1 MGERFRYAKG
11 RIIDTIEYILKEIED
26 YKNFFGKVSYEEYSK
41 LEDPIKL
48 KALEKT
54 VENVLTALIE
64 LAGTI
69 SIEERKKVENYYSAL
84 KIGATIVGLEAKEIE
99 EFAELAY
106 ERNNL
111 VHRYL
116 DLKWSAIKTFQD
128 RLPMIVK
135 FVKKALE
142 YYNRKGVDNRKSKL

>member
-1 MGERFRYAKG
+1 M
-11 RIIDTIEYILKEIED
+11 
-26 YKNFFGKVSYEEYSK
+26 
-41 LEDPIKL
+41 
-48 KALEKT
+48 
-54 VENVLTALIE
+54 LTALIE
-64 LAGTI
+64 LAGTM
-69 SIEERKKVENYYSAL
+69 SIEEKKKVENYHSAL
-84 KIGATIVGLEAKEIE
+84 KMGATIVGLDAKEIE

-128 RLPMIVK
+128 RLPLIVK

-142 YYNRKGVDNRKSKL
+142 YYHKKGLDNKKTKL